1 MNNKRNVFF
10 SSVVFLAAALLGA
23 GCGGSSESVQ
33 EGARG
38 SIQAGIYKA
47 ELRDLP
53 VYTTA
58 VGTLEPYNRAEVSTR
73 IMGNVQQVLVDEGD
87 RVRRGQTLVRL
98 EMQAVSGQIEQS
110 EAMLAAAKAQLE
122 NAEAYYNRIKNLY
135 EDKSATRQALDN
147 ARSQYEGALAQ
158 VRAAGG
164 GIAAARSNL
173 DYSVLTA
180 PFDGYVTGRSVD
192 RGDMAAPGMPIVVIE
207 RQDSLKIVATL
218 NEQQFGRVSAGDSAW
233 VETDMAG
240 PGRRLARV
248 ESVTPAAD
256 PRTRSFRV
264 KLVLDNSDG
273 ALKSGLFA
281 RVHFATGAGQLIA
294 VPQEA
299 VVRRGQLTG
308 LYTLDSS
315 GLTRLRWVR
324 LGKTSG
330 EMVEILSGLS
340 AGESVV
346 LAGQQPVTEGLSV
359 QEVSR

>member
-1 MNNKRNVFF
+1 M
-10 SSVVFLAAALLGA
+10 
-23 GCGGSSESVQ
+23 
-33 EGARG
+33 
-38 SIQAGIYKA
+38 
-47 ELRDLP
+47 
-53 VYTTA
+53 
-58 VGTLEPYNRAEVSTR
+58 
-73 IMGNVQQVLVDEGD
+73 
-87 RVRRGQTLVRL
+87 
-98 EMQAVSGQIEQS
+98 
-110 EAMLAAAKAQLE
+110 
-122 NAEAYYNRIKNLY
+122 
-135 EDKSATRQALDN
+135 
-147 ARSQYEGALAQ
+147 
-158 VRAAGG
+158 
-164 GIAAARSNL
+164 
-173 DYSVLTA
+173 
-180 PFDGYVTGRSVD
+180 
-192 RGDMAAPGMPIVVIE
+192 
-207 RQDSLKIVATL
+207 
-218 NEQQFGRVSAGDSAW
+218 
-233 VETDMAG
+233 
-240 PGRRLARV
+240 
-248 ESVTPAAD
+248 
-256 PRTRSFRV
+256 